1 MVTCTGF
8 KPVNAR
14 VKGVCVKSLHQ
25 QAMADTVGIEPTTNR
40 LTAGCSTAELCIH
53 FKTLKYYSIF

>member
-1 MVTCTGF
+1 MVTRTGF

-25 QAMADTVGIEPTTNR
+25 RAMAATVRIELTTNR
-40 LTAGCSTAELCIH
+40 LTAGGSTAELSSH
-53 FKTLKYYSIF
+53 VLL